1 MTPSMRAQALF
12 LAAAVALAAPVASA
26 QEAGGGIEQLLV
38 PAAPPP
44 AGAAQPAA
52 PVALP
57 AGVGAPQAGAAA
69 IGPRAAS
76 GKNRRDENFES
87 ALKALAPVSPDQV
100 REYRRQDDN
109 MNRAMVSPVNPGR
122 PVSRAIQVSLRP
134 GEMPPLL
141 RVQPG
146 IVSTLTFSD
155 VTGQPWPVLSV
166 VTGNPSV
173 YVAQTAGE
181 EGKTNII
188 VVSAIQRHIPSNLAI
203 TLVGHPVPIT
213 LQIEQGSPETDYR
226 LDVRMSSRGP
236 NAAQEI
242 VAVSSLAPTNDST
255 LLKFLDGTPPAGA
268 RALRTSSGD
277 VEVWKYEDVQY
288 VRTRGEIISP
298 GYTARSNNVAGVNVF
313 LMADAPVLLV
323 SSGGR
328 TTQVRVHR

>member
-1 MTPSMRAQALF
+1 
-12 LAAAVALAAPVASA
+12 
-26 QEAGGGIEQLLV
+26 
-38 PAAPPP
+38 
-44 AGAAQPAA
+44 
-52 PVALP
+52 
-57 AGVGAPQAGAAA
+57 
-69 IGPRAAS
+69 
-76 GKNRRDENFES
+76 
-87 ALKALAPVSPDQV
+87 
-100 REYRRQDDN
+100 
-109 MNRAMVSPVNPGR
+109 
-122 PVSRAIQVSLRP
+122 
-134 GEMPPLL
+134 MPPVL

-173 YVAQTAGE
+173 YVAQPAGE

-213 LQIEQGSPETDYR
+213 LQVEQGSPETDYR

-255 LLKFLDGTPPAGA
+255 LLKFLDGTPPTGA
-268 RALRTSSGD
+268 RQLRTSSGD